1 MDILHSPNSPDLLA
15 SLDPL
20 VSPDPLGSPGSTR
33 PLGPPSHPDRSGPP
47 RAPRV
52 RGRDRAAGA
61 AAAAARDRTAAVF
74 GAAREGPPGEGP
86 PAEPPLGPPVAG
98 APVFGT
104 GPLGRTRTWLL
115 VRCGLE
121 LRTVLALAV
130 VLAVAAG
137 LAVQHY
143 WSGRPRTVRIPAP
156 PARLAAAAP
165 SAAAPSSSPPA
176 PPPKLTV
183 DIAGKVAKPG
193 VRRLPKGARVA
204 DALTAAGGP
213 LPGTDTTALNLARP
227 LTDGEQILVGVTPP
241 PAGPGGATGPG
252 GGTGGSAADGGL
264 GADGGPVPPLH
275 LNTATEPQ
283 LDALPGVGPVTA
295 QRILTYRTQHGA
307 FTSAQQ
313 LQQIPGIGPRK
324 FATLQPLVAP

>member
-1 MDILHSPNSPDLLA
+1 MDLLD
-15 SLDPL
+15 SLDSL
-20 VSPDPLGSPGSTR
+20 KSLDR
-33 PLGPPSHPDRSGPP
+33 PEPPPSGR
-47 RAPRV
+47 
-52 RGRDRAAGA
+52 RDRASG
-61 AAAAARDRTAAVF
+61 AAAARDRTAAIF
-74 GAAREGPPGEGP
+74 GTAREGPPGAESPSGP
-86 PAEPPLGPPVAG
+86 SLGPPVAG

-104 GPLGRTRTWLL
+104 GTFGRLRTWLF

-121 LRTVLALAV
+121 LKTVLALAV

-137 LAVQHY
+137 LAFQHY
-143 WSGRPRTVRIPAP
+143 WAGRPRTVHVP
-156 PARLAAAAP
+156 PPPSPLAAAP
-165 SAAAPSSSPPA
+165 PSSSPPPA
-176 PPPKLTV
+176 PQLTV

-193 VRRLPKGARVA
+193 VRRLPKGARVT

-227 LTDGEQILVGVTPP
+227 VTDGEQILVGITPP
-241 PAGPGGATGPG
+241 PSAAAASDPDGTLTPGGPPG
-252 GGTGGSAADGGL
+252 S
-264 GADGGPVPPLH
+264 PLH

-295 QRILTYRTQHGA
+295 QRILTYRTQHGG